1 MYNAKVKVILST
13 PWRLRRQPCQM
24 FSERNTII
32 WDITAYKTVY
42 TFKGILC
49 YMLPVLQSTGRQI
62 NVTFNSI
69 FNTWNFVKLQID
81 MRSTI
86 LLMHTQLPSKE
97 ILVPLDNVPKQENLL
112 DTLKLLLIENLSFPP

>member
-13 PWRLRRQPCQM
+13 PRRLCRQPCQM

-32 WDITAYKTVY
+32 GDITAYKTVY

-49 YMLPVLQSTGRQI
+49 YMLPVLKSTGRQR

-69 FNTWNFVKLQID
+69 FNK
-81 MRSTI
+81 
-86 LLMHTQLPSKE
+86 
-97 ILVPLDNVPKQENLL
+97 
-112 DTLKLLLIENLSFPP
+112 